1 MNEYKDYPAIEEYLK
16 DIFLL
21 DRIDYK
27 FREVN
32 FSTYDF
38 NGLKVPRVS
47 NILKTCLD
55 QEFLINWAARVG
67 IKKMESIRN
76 TATIVG
82 STTHEL
88 IENYLLT
95 GKDKDVN
102 ELDISPFL
110 LEQVLNSY
118 NNFKKWKLHLEIL
131 GCYIEEIIAIEVPVV
146 TPLYGGTIDCIM
158 RINGKVYIVDFKT
171 SKQIDYQYI
180 IQTCSYMW
188 AVNNGYGNNLPHID
202 GIGIIRVDKYK
213 KNTFEDLFLNEHIP
227 YQRDII
233 NRYYI
238 GFSSMIN
245 CYYRQHDMRILFN
258 NEINN
263 DIKTEEILLK

>member
-1 MNEYKDYPAIEEYLK
+1 MENYAEYSVIEEYLK

-21 DRIDYK
+21 DTIDYK
-27 FREVN
+27 YRENN

-55 QEFLINWAARVG
+55 QEYLINWAARVG
-67 IKKMESIRN
+67 FKKMESIRE
-76 TATIVG
+76 TATTIG
-82 STTHEL
+82 SAVHEL
-88 IENYLLT
+88 IEHFLLT
-95 GKDKDVN
+95 GSDKDVA
-102 ELDISPFL
+102 ELKISPFL
-110 LEQVLNSY
+110 QDQVLRSY
-118 NNFKKWKLHLEIL
+118 NNFKQWKLHLEIL
-131 GCYIEEIIAIEVPVV
+131 GCTIEEIIAIETQVV

-158 RINGKVYIVDFKT
+158 KINGKVYIVDFKT

-213 KNTFEDLFLNEHIP
+213 KIYEDLFLNEHIP
-227 YQRDII
+227 YQRDMI
-233 NRYYI
+233 NRYYQ
-238 GFSSMIN
+238 GFASMLN

-258 NEINN
+258 NAINN
-263 DIKTEEILLK
+263 MIPTQEILLK